1 MRVSL
6 GLTNRWVCANWHELL
21 RMLTQERLEFIGVT
35 LGLAAA
41 GLHLVWG
48 VPRLLV
54 YLRLGQLSDLRPL
67 LFVLSGLIII
77 GLAGLIF
84 RGHAHRWAYALLI
97 GLLGLYLAGYVVWHL
112 GGHPILLDGS
122 IQTHG
127 HPDAP
132 LVIIMSHL
140 LNDTFALVTALLEV
154 GAIIALALLLR
165 DNNRVGGG
173 SG

>member
-1 MRVSL
+1 MR
-6 GLTNRWVCANWHELL
+6 LTLDLINRWVCANRDERLG
-21 RMLTQERLEFIGVT
+21 MLTQERLEFVGVT

-54 YLRLGQLSDLRPL
+54 YLRLGQLSDVRPL

-84 RGHAHRWAYALLI
+84 RGRANRSAYALLI
-97 GLLGLYLAGYVVWHL
+97 GLLGLYLVGYVVWHL

-127 HPDAP
+127 HPDKP

-140 LNDTFALVTALLEV
+140 LNDTLALVTALLEV
-154 GAIIALALLLR
+154 GAIIALAPLLWDKDLT
-165 DNNRVGGG
+165 GGR